1 MYNTNDMKNILII
14 CLLLACLAAC
24 KKSDSFLDN
33 KSTAGL
39 TEANTFSDSAR
50 TMQFLGRIYSDMGFS
65 FNKGRWS
72 SHGNTE
78 QATDDAEYAYSGTG
92 QGAVVLYNGTVSP
105 INTAGGLLAD
115 FWNVPYTNIR
125 RANLLMVKLP
135 VTPLSATM
143 QSRVKGEA
151 KFLRAWFYGQL
162 LIAYGGFPVV
172 EDNVYGIEDIINL
185 PRSTYADCVTYI
197 SKELDE
203 AGALLPESV
212 YPADADYG
220 RVTKGACMGLKSRI
234 LLYAA
239 SPLFN
244 GGANTTD
251 ANIAKLVS
259 YPAYDVKYWQAAA
272 DAAQAVINTSYYK
285 LYEDPTVPVPGYGFY
300 RTFLVRIN
308 PEFILGVY
316 RPGNKD
322 FEVFYNPPS
331 RGGQKNSMPTQNLV
345 DAFLMKNGKTINEA
359 GSGYNAADPYVNREP
374 RFRYSIIFNT
384 SSYANSSNA
393 QAQVFTYNTASQDG
407 YPATTTG
414 YYSRKMC
421 DSTVANN
428 GSAAGPARTWPLIRY
443 AEMLLNHAE
452 AINETGQTALAYPK
466 IIELRKRAGIEPGA
480 DNLYGL
486 KANMTKEEMRAVVQN
501 ERRIELAFEDQRWH
515 DIRRWKTAMAVGNAF
530 NNTMVITKVGNNYT
544 YQVTPSSR
552 RHNFRPEMY
561 LLPIPNDEV
570 RKMPKMVQNP
580 GW

>member
-1 MYNTNDMKNILII
+1 MKKFLII
-14 CLLLACLAAC
+14 CLLLTGVFAC

-50 TMQFLGRIYSDMGFS
+50 TMAFLGRIYVDMGFS

-105 INTAGGLLAD
+105 INTAGGILLD
-115 FWNVPYTNIR
+115 FWTTPYTNIR
-125 RANLLMVKLP
+125 RTNLLMVKLP
-135 VTPLSATM
+135 TTPLSAAM

-151 KFLRAWFYGQL
+151 KFLRAWFYSQL
-162 LIAYGGFPVV
+162 LITFGGFPLV

-185 PRSTYADCVTYI
+185 PRTSFADCVTYI
-197 SKELDE
+197 TKELDE
-203 AGALLPESV
+203 AGTLLPNTL

-220 RVTKGACMGLKSRI
+220 RVTRGACLALKSRV

-244 GGANTTD
+244 GGSIATD
-251 ANIAKLVS
+251 ANLAKLVS
-259 YPAYDVKYWQAAA
+259 YPTYDVKYWQAAA
-272 DAAQAVINTSYYK
+272 TAAKVVIDEAQYS
-285 LYEDPTVPVPGYGFY
+285 LVEDNTVPGLGFY
-300 RTFLVRIN
+300 KVFLMRSPN

-322 FEVFYNPPS
+322 FETFYNPPS

-345 DAFLMKNGKTINEA
+345 DAFLMKNGKAITEA
-359 GSGYNAADPYVNREP
+359 GSGYNANDPYVNREP

-384 SSYANSSNA
+384 SSYANSANA
-393 QAQVFTYNTASQDG
+393 QAQVFTYNGASQDG
-407 YPATTTG
+407 VPATTTG
-414 YYSRKMC
+414 YYARKMC
-421 DSTVANN
+421 DSTVASN
-428 GSAAGPARTWPLIRY
+428 GSAAGSARTWPLIRY
-443 AEMLLNHAE
+443 AEILLNYVE
-452 AINETGQTALAYPK
+452 AINETGQPALAYPK
-466 IIELRKRAGIEPGA
+466 LIELRKRAGIDPGA

-486 KANMTKEEMRAVVQN
+486 KANMTKEEMRAVIQN
-501 ERRIELAFEDQRWH
+501 ERRIELAFEDLRWH
-515 DIRRWKTAMAVGNAF
+515 DIRRWKTAMTVSNAF
-530 NNTMVITKVGNNYT
+530 NNTMLITKVGNNYT
-544 YQVTPSSR
+544 YQVVPSTR

-561 LLPIPNDEV
+561 LLPIPNDEI
-570 RKMPKMVQNP
+570 RKMPKMIQNP